1 MMVIILIIIITAI
14 KCHKGDNTP
23 PASLIV
29 QTTAT
34 TTPMISATATASPVV
49 TTTVPI
55 SCSPPS
61 YEDSQH
67 SLDPEVI
74 RHIDALD
81 RKPAQ
86 IAVMRKY
93 SMRKKTNQTSA

>member
-1 MMVIILIIIITAI
+1 
-14 KCHKGDNTP
+14 
-23 PASLIV
+23 
-29 QTTAT
+29 
-34 TTPMISATATASPVV
+34 MISATATASPVV

-93 SMRKKTNQTSA
+93 SMKKKANQTSA